1 MEPTSK
7 YVQANGI
14 TLHGL
19 TWGNPD
25 NPLLIMTHG
34 IGLCAMVWRPLA
46 EDLARDYYV
55 FSLDLRGHGDT
66 DKPGGYTFDN
76 MSDDV
81 IGLVS
86 VLTSELNPPQPPY
99 GIGHSAGGMTLMIAN
114 SKAPGTMG
122 PTVLVDTRVGPALLV
137 SSPEEREERMNR
149 TRNKRAVWETREI
162 MYDAYRNRRVF
173 STWTDDAVRDYI
185 YGGTRLLDDGRAE
198 LKCPTEVEAI
208 YYESRHGLDPT
219 PYLKGLTGEYLLL
232 LGYTGNYPDEEAR
245 SSDEIKHFL
254 NEVKGARME
263 TLPSGSH
270 FVAMED
276 PDLVLSS
283 ARRYLDGHRLGGD

>member
-7 YVQANGI
+7 YVEANGI
-14 TLHGL
+14 TLHGQ
-19 TWGNPD
+19 TWGNPE

-34 IGLCAMVWRPLA
+34 IGLCGMVWRPLA
-46 EDLARDYYV
+46 EDLSRDYYV

-76 MSDDV
+76 MAGDV
-81 IGLVS
+81 IGLVQA
-86 VLTSELNPPQPPY
+86 LNPSQPPY
-99 GIGHSAGGMTLMIAN
+99 GIGHSAGGMTIMIAN

-122 PTVLVDTRVGPALLV
+122 PTVLVDTRVGPALEV
-137 SSPEEREERMNR
+137 YNPEEREERMNR
-149 TRNKRAVWETREI
+149 TRNKRAIWETREV

-173 STWTDDAVRDYI
+173 STWTDNAVRDYI
-185 YGGTRLLDDGRAE
+185 YGGTRLLVDGKAE

-208 YYESRHGLDPT
+208 YYEARHSLNPT

-245 SSDEIKHFL
+245 SSDEIKYFL

-263 TLPSGSH
+263 TLPKGSH
-270 FVAMED
+270 FVAMEN
-276 PDLVLSS
+276 PELVLAS
-283 ARRYLDGHRLGGD
+283 ARRYLDSHRLGGD

>member
-14 TLHGL
+14 NLHGL

-46 EDLARDYYV
+46 EDLGKDYYV
-55 FSLDLRGHGDT
+55 FSLDLRGHGDS
-66 DKPGGYTFDN
+66 DKPGGYTFND
-76 MSDDV
+76 MAEDV
-81 IGLVS
+81 IGLVQA
-86 VLTSELNPPQPPY
+86 LNPPQPPY
-99 GIGHSAGGMTLMIAN
+99 GIGHSAGGMTIMIAN

-122 PTVLVDTRVGPALLV
+122 PTVLVDTRVGPALEV
-137 SSPEEREERMNR
+137 YNPEEREERMNR
-149 TRNKRAVWETREI
+149 TRNKRAIWETREI

-185 YGGTRLLDDGRAE
+185 YGGTTLLEDGRAE

-208 YYESRHGLDPT
+208 YYEARHSLNPT
-219 PYLKGLTGEYLLL
+219 PYLKELAGEYLLL
-232 LGYTGNYPDEEAR
+232 LGNTGNYPDDEAR
-245 SSDEIKHFL
+245 NSDEIKYFL

-263 TLPSGSH
+263 TLPKGSH

-276 PDLVLSS
+276 PDMVLAS
-283 ARRYLDGHRLGGD
+283 ARRYLDRHRLGGD

>member
-1 MEPTSK
+1 MEPTSR

-14 TLHGL
+14 NLHGL

-25 NPLLIMTHG
+25 NPLLVMTHG

-55 FSLDLRGHGDT
+55 FSLDLRGHGDS
-66 DKPGGYTFDN
+66 DQPGGYTFEN
-76 MSDDV
+76 MAED
-81 IGLVS
+81 LVAL
-86 VLTSELNPPQPPY
+86 VQALAPAQPPY
-99 GIGHSAGGMTLMIAN
+99 GIGHSAGGMTIMIAN

-122 PTVLVDTRVGPALLV
+122 PTVLVDTRVGPAV
-137 SSPEEREERMNR
+137 EVHSPEEREERMNR
-149 TRNKRAVWETREI
+149 TRNKRSIWESREV

-198 LKCPTEVEAI
+198 LKCPTEVEAF
-208 YYESRHGLDPT
+208 YYEQRHGLNPT
-219 PYLKGLTGEYLLL
+219 PYLKALGGQYLLL
-232 LGYTGNYPDEEAR
+232 LGNTGNYPDSAARDSEE
-245 SSDEIKHFL
+245 IHYFL
-254 NEVKGARME
+254 SEVKGAEME
-263 TLPSGSH
+263 TLPQGSH

-276 PDLVLSS
+276 PNLVLAS
-283 ARRYLDGHRLGGD
+283 ARRYLDGFRTG